1 MSRTSR
7 VTLSGRLTPE
17 VVGSGVPEVPTPSR
31 SAHKPLVG
39 HLAAD
44 RKEDAI
50 AVIER
55 AEEIRLDSPRFLDAR
70 LAWLSNGRCQYE
82 EALAAAEQGSKYPD
96 DLGLATWSV
105 IELIEAAVRSG
116 RREMATMAFHQLSA
130 ATLASGSD
138 WALGVLARCRALVS
152 DGNEAEVLYL
162 EAIERLGRTSVG
174 VELARAH
181 LLYGEWLRRVG
192 RRVDARR
199 ELRVAYAA
207 FSSMCVEPFAERAR
221 RELLATGEIVR
232 KRSVETFDELTPQ
245 EDAISRL
252 ASSGCTNSEI
262 ARTLFISERTVEWHL
277 RKVFTKLGIRSRR
290 QLREMLREA
299 NDVSALA

>member
-1 MSRTSR
+1 
-7 VTLSGRLTPE
+7 
-17 VVGSGVPEVPTPSR
+17 
-31 SAHKPLVG
+31 
-39 HLAAD
+39 
-44 RKEDAI
+44 
-50 AVIER
+50 
-55 AEEIRLDSPRFLDAR
+55 
-70 LAWLSNGRCQYE
+70 
-82 EALAAAEQGSKYPD
+82 
-96 DLGLATWSV
+96 
-105 IELIEAAVRSG
+105 
-116 RREMATMAFHQLSA
+116 MAFHQLSA

-262 ARTLFISERTVEWHL
+262 AIDVIHKRTHRRVAPPKSVHEARDTLEAAATGNL
-277 RKVFTKLGIRSRR
+277 DRSRTGS
-290 QLREMLREA
+290 LA
-299 NDVSALA
+299 SVSASGLVRNGQYHASLGPR